1 MSTAGN
7 LRVTR
12 ASSKARSTGA
22 ASTGAASVGAS
33 NVGRSRRAGSAA
45 PLAEDDKPAVGS
57 QVTRAYGTKGKSA
70 QAQLLSAQIG
80 MNQAVNPIANAVS
93 RAQAP
98 ETPIDNTSVGL
109 PALAEEQEPEGSE
122 HGFQPEGS
130 EHGSNPFIDHIRY
143 SIERRPYSIDSYES
157 EPPVQQSFFSRY
169 FWGPHRGGFNAEG
182 PNRTSNNVVE
192 DRTRRNINDPDGP
205 QVNSFPRGSRNHR
218 AIYPKPWVALVRD
231 VLLVLM
237 LLFGLIWYYEASRTS
252 LFEFGEDPKVCKD
265 SSMSS
270 QIIQR
275 LHHRVS
281 KVEQHVQDLSLDS
294 KAVDATAAKH
304 QVNWFTP
311 GLGTAIDVY
320 LSSPTVS
327 ECDPTWTPD
336 GWPWSMFKSQTCP
349 QVSLSAPHYAAL
361 SPWSDPVD
369 DSWCAPPSN
378 GKLQLT
384 VVLSRTITPTE
395 LVIEHATMDEMPV
408 GFMGSSPKEVELWIQ
423 ISDDTTRA
431 AVREAIS
438 LMNPSLLEDSSPQDK
453 TIGDQALPLD
463 YVPVGRWEYDIHTN
477 QRLQTFLVP
486 LSLGHYGVSTNSV
499 AVRANSNWGN
509 IKYTCLGRLRL
520 HGEDT
525 SGITEKLDPPT
536 VKGAPM

>member
-12 ASSKARSTGA
+12 SASKARSTGA

-93 RAQAP
+93 KAQAP
-98 ETPIDNTSVGL
+98 ETPIHNTSVGL
-109 PALAEEQEPEGSE
+109 PAVSEEG
-122 HGFQPEGS
+122 EGS
-130 EHGSNPFIDHIRY
+130 EHGSQPFIDDIRY
-143 SIERRPYSIDSYES
+143 SIERRPYSIDSYRS
-157 EPPVQQSFFSRY
+157 EPPAQQSFFSRF
-169 FWGPHRGGFNAEG
+169 FWGPRRGGFNAEG

-192 DRTRRNINDPDGP
+192 ESMQRNFNDRDGP
-205 QVNSFPRGSRNHR
+205 QINGFPPGPRDHR
-218 AIYPKPWVALVRD
+218 AIYPRSWAALVRD
-231 VLLVLM
+231 VLLILM
-237 LLFGLIWYYEASRTS
+237 LLFALIWYYEASRTS
-252 LFEFGEDPKVCKD
+252 LFNFGEDLEVSKD

-270 QIIQR
+270 QIIQ
-275 LHHRVS
+275 LIHHRVS
-281 KVEQHVQDLSLDS
+281 KVEQQVQDLSLDS
-294 KAVDATAAKH
+294 ASVDATTAK
-304 QVNWFTP
+304 QRVNWFTP
-311 GLGTAIDVY
+311 GFGTAIDLY

-349 QVSLSAPHYAAL
+349 HVSLSAPHYAAL
-361 SPWSDPVD
+361 SPWNDPVD

-384 VVLSRTITPTE
+384 LALSRTITPTE
-395 LVIEHATMDEMPV
+395 LVIEHATLDEMPV

-423 ISDDTTRA
+423 ISDDNTRA

-453 TIGDQALPLD
+453 AIGDQALPFD
-463 YVPVGRWEYDIHTN
+463 YVPVGRWDYDIHTN

-486 LSLGHYGVSTNSV
+486 LSLGHYGVSTNRV

-509 IKYTCLGRLRL
+509 IKYTCLSRLRL
-520 HGEDT
+520 YGDDT

-536 VKGAPM
+536 VKGAAK